1 MMLGGRKEIMKLIT
15 QFSTIGF
22 TLSGCVFIG
31 LGFGYY
37 LDTKVFDGKTS
48 PWFTF
53 IFLAFGII
61 AGFKNLYQMT
71 QRKDL

>member
-1 MMLGGRKEIMKLIT
+1 MPGDKKEMFKLLT

-22 TLSGCVFIG
+22 TMAGCVFIG

-37 LDTKVFDGKTS
+37 LDTRVFDGKTS

-61 AGFKNLYQMT
+61 AGFKNLYQMSKR
-71 QRKDL
+71 QDL

>member
-1 MMLGGRKEIMKLIT
+1 MLGGKKEMLRLLT
-15 QFSTIGF
+15 DFSTIGF

-37 LDTKVFDGKTS
+37 LDNKVFDGRTS
-48 PWFTF
+48 PWLTF
-53 IFLAFGII
+53 IFLGLGII
-61 AGFKNLYQMT
+61 AGFKNLYHMA